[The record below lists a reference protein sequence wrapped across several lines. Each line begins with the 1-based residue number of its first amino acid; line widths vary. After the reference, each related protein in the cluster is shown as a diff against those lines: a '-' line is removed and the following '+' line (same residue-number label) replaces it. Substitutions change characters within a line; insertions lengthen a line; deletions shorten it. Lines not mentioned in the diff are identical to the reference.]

1 MVIRITI
8 ALHIFIFNDF
18 WMKALSVNIQRYGC
32 WIFVCWDFNAAVV
45 FDSFLLNQSFIFNLL
60 VMHSVAF
67 NLEYNSE

>member
-1 MVIRITI
+1 
-8 ALHIFIFNDF
+8 
-18 WMKALSVNIQRYGC
+18 MKALSVNIQRYGC